1 MLGQQKKG
9 RDELAKF
16 FAETRNRG
24 IGRVA
29 S

>member
-1 MLGQQKKG
+1 MIGQQKKG
-9 RDELAKF
+9 REELARF

-24 IGRVA
+24 IERVA